1 MKNTR
6 KIISALLIVALL
18 AVSLSGCYIVS
29 GQKMRN
35 VKGTYKLTTYTY
47 TPQHERKSNYTAL
60 SHDYVNDER
69 YKYEDYL
76 IVTGTGTGY
85 YVHTEAGGDNYIK
98 EITLSYEYDSEDT
111 SKVNYVIYNDSLS
124 VNSDEGGRHR
134 LGVSKDG
141 FNYYKAA
148 FDYTELFTKRE
159 MRTESLSVHWE
170 KVSRAAD
177 LSYVNELFGN
187 LPYYEYSAFSYRGL
201 YEITNVYATSSSS
214 DYLYFFCKLDT
225 AKDSLRATLY
235 YQKKDSEKVVAAV
248 EVVRSADG
256 WDTLTVDGV
265 TWDYDVFSGNY
276 EATYDGT
283 LYSMNNVGWNLNIDD
298 LIGTRLAIEA
308 E

>member
-6 KIISALLIVALL
+6 KIISALLIVTLL
-18 AVSLSGCYIVS
+18 AVSLSGCYVVS

-47 TPQHERKSNYTAL
+47 TPQHERKSNSTAL
-60 SHDYVNDER
+60 SYDYVNDER

-76 IVTGTGTGY
+76 IVTGTSTGY

-111 SKVNYVIYNDSLS
+111 SKVNYVTYNDSVS

-134 LGVSKDG
+134 LGVSKNS
-141 FNYYKAA
+141 FNYSKSA

-159 MRTESLSVHWE
+159 MRTESISVRWE
-170 KVSRAAD
+170 KVSSAAD
-177 LSYVNELFGN
+177 LSYVTELFGN
-187 LPYYEYSAFSYRGL
+187 LPYYEYSAFAYRGI
-201 YEITNVYATSSSS
+201 YEITNVYTVSSDS

-225 AKDSLRATLY
+225 AKDSLGATLY

-248 EVVRSADG
+248 EVVRTADG
-256 WDTLTVDGV
+256 WNTLTVDGV
-265 TWDYDVFSGNY
+265 TWDYDVLSSNY
-276 EATYDGT
+276 EAEYDGT
-283 LYSMNNVGWNLNIDD
+283 LYSLNNVGWNLNIDD
-298 LIGTRLAIEA
+298 LIGTRLAIE
-308 E
+308 